1 MSYDIIER
9 VLRDNLDD
17 DDYAKAMDAL
27 DAAIVAERVFIGMT
41 DDEIEELD
49 METSGTVHDFVRV
62 IEANLKEKNT

>member
-17 DDYAKAMDAL
+17 DDYVKAMDAL
-27 DAAIVAERVFIGMT
+27 DAAIVVERVFIGLT

-49 METSGTVHDFVRV
+49 METSGTVYDFVRA
-62 IEANLKEKNT
+62 IEAKLKEKNT